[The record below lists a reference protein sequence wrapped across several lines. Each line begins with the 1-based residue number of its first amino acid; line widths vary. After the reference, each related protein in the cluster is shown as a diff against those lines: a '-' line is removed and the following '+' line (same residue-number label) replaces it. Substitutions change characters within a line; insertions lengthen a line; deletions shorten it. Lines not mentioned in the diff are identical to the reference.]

1 MEESQEKELNEIE
14 GKQSIRHRVQNN
26 GYEDAQG
33 TLWELPELSG
43 NYISM
48 INDIETMNKNQEDIK
63 NTISE
68 IKNSLEGIKSSLD
81 EAEDQISE
89 LEGKVEKTI
98 QSEQQNEKKTKK
110 KK

>member
-48 INDIETMNKNQEDIK
+48 INDIETINNNRKEMK

-68 IKNSLEGIKSSLD
+68 M
-81 EAEDQISE
+81 
-89 LEGKVEKTI
+89 
-98 QSEQQNEKKTKK
+98 KKTH
-110 KK
+110 